1 MSTIHSKLRNAL
13 MKFYGNST
21 DNDDSNDGDDGDDD
35 DDGQRQTRA
44 STQQIIK

>member
-21 DNDDSNDGDDGDDD
+21 DNDDSDDDD

>member
-21 DNDDSNDGDDGDDD
+21 DNDDSNDGEDDD